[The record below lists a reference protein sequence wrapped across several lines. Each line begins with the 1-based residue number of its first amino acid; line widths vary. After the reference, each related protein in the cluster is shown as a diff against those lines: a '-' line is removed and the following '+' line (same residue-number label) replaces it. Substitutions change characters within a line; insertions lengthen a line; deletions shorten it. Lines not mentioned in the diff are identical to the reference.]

1 MTFAKVIVAERGRV
15 SDSDLAQVRAAGY
28 SEAEITEIVA
38 TVSANIF
45 TNYFNHVADTA
56 VDFPLVN
63 ATALETA

>member
-1 MTFAKVIVAERGRV
+1 M
-15 SDSDLAQVRAAGY
+15 RAAGY